1 MDPIENCNIPAP
13 SVKKNKK
20 KKKMPPPTEIPQE
33 CIDLLSAFPV
43 DLQCTRAKGRHAV
56 AKVALEA
63 GTTVCREKAT
73 FHIVRSPFLEK
84 QCHVCLSS
92 LDQETVSHAFTCDSC
107 NTVYYCSQ
115 QCMENDKNMHDKM
128 CSVIVRLDD
137 IAKECSVDPD
147 LLRLMLGLMARR
159 AEDATEP
166 SSHNSQ
172 KIKPTPFK
180 FVLDLVHNRDK
191 INSDF
196 VDVITEACK
205 PHTIQTAATPSECQ
219 S

>member
-1 MDPIENCNIPAP
+1 
-13 SVKKNKK
+13 
-20 KKKMPPPTEIPQE
+20 
-33 CIDLLSAFPV
+33 
-43 DLQCTRAKGRHAV
+43 
-56 AKVALEA
+56 
-63 GTTVCREKAT
+63 
-73 FHIVRSPFLEK
+73 
-84 QCHVCLSS
+84 
-92 LDQETVSHAFTCDSC
+92 
-107 NTVYYCSQ
+107 
-115 QCMENDKNMHDKM
+115 
-128 CSVIVRLDD
+128 
-137 IAKECSVDPD
+137 
-147 LLRLMLGLMARR
+147 MLGLMARR

-166 SSHNSQ
+166 SSHDSQ